1 MSALEALLEERSKQ
15 KEKGAK
21 KPRLVAD
28 PSISAQSIATCL
40 RSYMEYKKSRD
51 LWALVSPP
59 PGGPIQYNWQT
70 PVSGVWL
77 SKCMG
82 LLYDLLLVAPNTK
95 LASQTS
101 CRAEYGSLPGPKA
114 PEARGTHG

>member
-1 MSALEALLEERSKQ
+1 MSALDALLEERSKQ

-28 PSISAQSIATCL
+28 PSISAQSIVTCL

-59 PGGPIQYNWQT
+59 PGGPIQYNWHT
-70 PVSGVWL
+70 PVSGVL
-77 SKCMG
+77 AEQVHG
-82 LLYDLLLVAPNTK
+82 PLV
-95 LASQTS
+95 
-101 CRAEYGSLPGPKA
+101 
-114 PEARGTHG
+114 